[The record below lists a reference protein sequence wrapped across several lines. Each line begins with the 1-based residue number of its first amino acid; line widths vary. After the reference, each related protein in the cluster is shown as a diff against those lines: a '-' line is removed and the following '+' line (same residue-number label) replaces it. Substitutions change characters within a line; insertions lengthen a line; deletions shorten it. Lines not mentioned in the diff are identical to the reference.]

1 MFTLHNC
8 LFGFV
13 NLTKNADPHKYKY
26 SGYSIGFDS
35 LSEFSFTDESKG
47 KRVILFGAN
56 MNSCLHVDKKN
67 RDILILGEG
76 PIQGLDDIKL
86 TGEAKYPINFTQ
98 PRKRFVLVYTII
110 EAAFSYLLIL
120 QKIYPFKAK
129 RSETKCYALCLSNIS
144 KDFTI
149 NNMKKKNRIEKNWN
163 FFCFDFNPIDTNNIL
178 DINIAL
184 MKKA

>member
-8 LFGFV
+8 LFGSV

-35 LSEFSFTDESKG
+35 LSEFSFTDESKR

-56 MNSCLHVDKKN
+56 INSCLHVDKKN
-67 RDILILGEG
+67 RDILILDEG

-120 QKIYPFKAK
+120 QKY
-129 RSETKCYALCLSNIS
+129 IS
-144 KDFTI
+144 IKSKT
-149 NNMKKKNRIEKNWN
+149 
-163 FFCFDFNPIDTNNIL
+163 L
-178 DINIAL
+178 
-184 MKKA
+184 

>member
-56 MNSCLHVDKKN
+56 MNSCLHIDKNN

-86 TGEAKYPINFTQ
+86 IGEAKYPINFTQ

-129 RSETKCYALCLSNIS
+129 RSETKYYALCLSNIS
-144 KDFTI
+144 KDFTN
-149 NNMKKKNRIEKNWN
+149 NNMKKKTELKRIGT
-163 FFCFDFNPIDTNNIL
+163 FFVLIL
-178 DINIAL
+178 ILLIL
-184 MKKA
+184 IIF

>member
-8 LFGFV
+8 LFGSV

-26 SGYSIGFDS
+26 CGFSIGFDS
-35 LSEFSFTDESKG
+35 LSEFSFTDGSMG
-47 KRVILFGAN
+47 KKVNLFGVN
-56 MNSCLHVDKKN
+56 RISSLHIDNRN

-76 PIQGLDDIKL
+76 PIQGLDDITL

-120 QKIYPFKAK
+120 QKY
-129 RSETKCYALCLSNIS
+129 IS
-144 KDFTI
+144 IKSKT
-149 NNMKKKNRIEKNWN
+149 
-163 FFCFDFNPIDTNNIL
+163 L
-178 DINIAL
+178 
-184 MKKA
+184 